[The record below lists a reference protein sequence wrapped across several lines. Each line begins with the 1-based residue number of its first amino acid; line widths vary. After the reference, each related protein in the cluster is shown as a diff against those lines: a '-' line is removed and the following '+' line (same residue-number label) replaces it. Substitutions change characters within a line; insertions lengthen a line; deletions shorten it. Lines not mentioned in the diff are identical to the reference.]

1 MAEAVV
7 SELAKTAIGLFFDIV
22 DVLISLLPSAPFRI
36 MLSQL
41 SEDSG
46 INVLGYVN
54 YFIPFKFCADHD
66 INAWLAC
73 VLAYYVY
80 KYLKSGNHRLQT
92 ETQHLNRML
101 LCLFQTQLAFLQ
113 KLFSD
118 NSQSMRLD

>member
-22 DVLISLLPSAPFRI
+22 DVLISLLPSAPFHI

-54 YFIPFKFCADHD
+54 YFIPFKFCATC

-80 KYLKSGNHRLQT
+80 KYLKQAITDYR
-92 ETQHLNRML
+92 
-101 LCLFQTQLAFLQ
+101 Q
-113 KLFSD
+113 KH
-118 NSQSMRLD
+118 NI